1 MREFLMAIAASL
13 TLVQAAVWT
22 TGSEP
27 AQLARAPISSDLTTL
42 AAAASVNVPCVAT
55 IQTAA
60 FQTHQAPGVCWLRRV
75 TLPENASLQN

>member
-42 AAAASVNVPCVAT
+42 AAASVNVPCIAT

-60 FQTHQAPGVCWLRRV
+60 FQTHQAPGACWLRRV